1 MQFVTITRLYLNVH
15 KLKDEAKARY
25 WLEKSAQQGYA
36 ESQYKLAMIYFD
48 EKGRFG
54 HDADAVKWFKK
65 AGSNGV
71 AKGYTMAAVMYLD
84 GRGVAKSRFQ
94 ALRYS
99 ILTLKSGDLDA
110 GKVIDD

>member
-54 HDADAVKWFKK
+54 HDADAVKLLK
-65 AGSNGV
+65 AGF
-71 AKGYTMAAVMYLD
+71 
-84 GRGVAKSRFQ
+84 RP
-94 ALRYS
+94 
-99 ILTLKSGDLDA
+99 
-110 GKVIDD
+110 